1 MLRTAA
7 QQEGLLPALMRTY
20 VAADFVVGLDVD
32 KDSFDKFS
40 MRSCIEMILEELWR
54 DEPCRRS
61 MVNLAAGAADAEGSS
76 SSSGSSSTSAA
87 AFRDYISCTLNS
99 LMYLFKVG
107 HEPHASHPPSTFHLP
122 LWIHHHGLGRFPK
135 PCPKR
140 FIRTRMH
147 PSRTLLTACTT
158 SMRSRPAAPTPP
170 PGRLSPPTRA
180 ARRSS
185 STPPSSTPHAASCA
199 WPSRRSSGSTPWP
212 STQAW

>member
-1 MLRTAA
+1 MVSAVLRTAA

-40 MRSCIEMILEELWR
+40 MRSCIDMILEELWR

-76 SSSGSSSTSAA
+76 SSSSSSTSAA

-107 HEPHASHPPSTFHLP
+107 HEPQP
-122 LWIHHHGLGRFPK
+122 LAAGLIRATTSVTHGAGCLGLGRFPE
-135 PCPKR
+135 P
-140 FIRTRMH
+140 
-147 PSRTLLTACTT
+147 
-158 SMRSRPAAPTPP
+158 
-170 PGRLSPPTRA
+170 
-180 ARRSS
+180 
-185 STPPSSTPHAASCA
+185 
-199 WPSRRSSGSTPWP
+199 
-212 STQAW
+212 